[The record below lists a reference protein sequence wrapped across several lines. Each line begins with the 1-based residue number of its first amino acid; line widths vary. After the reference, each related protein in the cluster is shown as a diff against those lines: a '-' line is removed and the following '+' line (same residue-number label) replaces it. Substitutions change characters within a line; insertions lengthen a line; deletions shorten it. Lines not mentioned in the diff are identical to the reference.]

1 MRKVLAIFRKDVRR
15 LWPQI
20 AIFLCLLAILNTG
33 PWVWAYWPEPRNAY
47 PEFFDQ
53 VTCLLACY
61 YLVAAAV
68 LQESPA
74 GDRQYWLTR
83 PFSARHLLAEKTIF
97 IAVFVNLAVLLAQI
111 AALLSLGIPPLAHL
125 DALFGSQVY
134 LCTAFL
140 LPAGAV
146 FASTRNFRQLLLV
159 GLLVLAVYGWLAN
172 QVPIA
177 WTAPDRLG
185 PATRHAVLALA
196 AGSVIC
202 FHYTR
207 RGALLSWTVLGAMFA
222 LFILLV
228 HNTTRAAPTLR
239 EVRISLDTA
248 ALRPRI
254 RDLRSRPVEI
264 PLRIEG
270 IPPGVEA
277 SAEQV
282 RLSIAGQSVGGS
294 VVASAPGF
302 AGGRARLIV
311 PAQPYS
317 AQTPLH
323 LSGSVEFVL
332 IQRLQSGP
340 LPALGEI
347 VPVPGVGVCTER
359 RNGAARLTLVCLAPS
374 ERTALALEFPDR
386 SLRWVISPRFLE
398 LPGPSFPF
406 QPVDHFENFPSD
418 SADDFRH
425 WKTAKAMVTARI
437 VRLRGVFDFPA
448 IRLADYPGPE

>member
-20 AIFLCLLAILNTG
+20 AIFLSLLAILNTG

-47 PEFFDQ
+47 PDLFDQ
-53 VTCLLACY
+53 FTCLLACY
-61 YLVAAAV
+61 YLVAAAM

-83 PFSARHLLAEKTIF
+83 PFSARHLLAEKAIF

-111 AALLSLGIPPLAHL
+111 AALFSLGIPPLAHL

-140 LPAGAV
+140 LPAAAV
-146 FASTRNFRQLLLV
+146 FASTRNFRQVLLV
-159 GLLVLAVYGWLAN
+159 GLLVLAVYGWLGN
-172 QVPIA
+172 QAPGA

-185 PATRHAVLALA
+185 PATLHAVIALA

-207 RGALLSWTVLGAMFA
+207 RGALLSWTVLGAMLA
-222 LFILLV
+222 LFILLA
-228 HNTTRAAPTLR
+228 HTTRKAPTLR

-248 ALRPRI
+248 VLRPRI

-277 SAEQV
+277 SAGQV
-282 RLSIAGQSVGGS
+282 RLSIVGQSVGGS

-302 AGGRARLIV
+302 AGGKARLIV

-340 LPALGEI
+340 VPALGEI
-347 VPVPGVGVCTER
+347 VQVPGVGVCTER
-359 RNGAARLTLVCLAPS
+359 QNWAARLTLVCLAPS

-386 SLRWVISPRFLE
+386 SLRWVISPRVAE

-418 SADDFRH
+418 SAGGFRH

-437 VRLRGVFDFPA
+437 VARLRGVFDFPA
-448 IRLADYPGPE
+448 IRLADYPEPE

>member
-20 AIFLCLLAILNTG
+20 AIFLCLLAIPNTG
-33 PWVWAYWPEPRNAY
+33 NRVWAYWAEPQDSFLGG
-47 PEFFDQ
+47 FFAFLA
-53 VTCLLACY
+53 CLLACY

-83 PFSARHLLAEKTIF
+83 PFSARHLLAEKAIF
-97 IAVFVNLAVLLAQI
+97 IGVFVNLAVLLAQI
-111 AALLSLGIPPLAHL
+111 ACLFNLGIPPLAHL
-125 DALFGSQVY
+125 DALFESQGY
-134 LCTAFL
+134 LCIAIL
-140 LPAGAV
+140 LAAAV

-159 GLLVLAVYGWLAN
+159 GLLVVAGFFWLADQVPAGWTVPVRLHPAISLAVF
-172 QVPIA
+172 
-177 WTAPDRLG
+177 
-185 PATRHAVLALA
+185 VLAP
-196 AGSVIC
+196 GSVIC

-222 LFILLV
+222 LFILLA
-228 HNTTRAAPTLR
+228 HTGETPTLR

-248 ALRPRI
+248 ELRPRI
-254 RDLRSRPVEI
+254 RALSWAVI

-277 SAEQV
+277 SAEHVQ
-282 RLSIAGQSVGGS
+282 LSIAGKSVGGD

-302 AGGRARLIV
+302 AGGKARLIV
-311 PAQPYS
+311 FDVEDSY
-317 AQTPLH
+317 QTPQH
-323 LSGSVEFVL
+323 LSGSVEFML
-332 IQRLQSGP
+332 IQRLHSGP

-359 RNGAARLTLVCLAPS
+359 QNRAARLTLVCLTPS
-374 ERTALALEFPDR
+374 DRTALALEFPDR
-386 SLRWVISPRFLE
+386 PLRWVISPEVAPRPSSGFL
-398 LPGPSFPF
+398 FR
-406 QPVDHFENFPSD
+406 PVDRFELAGD
-418 SADDFRH
+418 GRH
-425 WKTAKAMVTARI
+425 WETPKTMVTARI